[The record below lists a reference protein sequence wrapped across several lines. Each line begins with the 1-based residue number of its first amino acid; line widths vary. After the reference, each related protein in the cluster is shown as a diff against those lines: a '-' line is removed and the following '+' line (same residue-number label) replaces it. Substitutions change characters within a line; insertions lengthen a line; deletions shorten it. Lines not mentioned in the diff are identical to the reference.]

1 MSDIEIARNTK
12 LNNIVDV
19 AKQIGKASELEQ

>member
-1 MSDIEIARNTK
+1 VVRAILHEL

-19 AKQIGKASELEQ
+19 AKRTINDDNIQP